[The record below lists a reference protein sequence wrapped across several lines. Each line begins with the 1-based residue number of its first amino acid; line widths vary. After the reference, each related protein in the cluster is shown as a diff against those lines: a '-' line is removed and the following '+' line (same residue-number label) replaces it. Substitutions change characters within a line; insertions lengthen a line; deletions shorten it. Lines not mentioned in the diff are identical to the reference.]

1 MLGPGG
7 MGVRPPVTGIAHVA
21 RFEVGDRFAH
31 PANIRFRRS
40 KNHFKAIPNK
50 VRMGYA
56 AFAGFHAAGVLMLLC
71 GKLADA
77 WGLAWPFVLG
87 ATVRLTTFADVKAS
101 WGRKTIKES

>member
-50 VRMGYA
+50 VRMGCA
-56 AFAGFHAAGVLMLLC
+56 AFAGFHAASVLVLLC

-77 WGLAWPFVLG
+77 WGLAWP
-87 ATVRLTTFADVKAS
+87 VRS
-101 WGRKTIKES
+101 WRNRPPYNFRGRES